1 MNGWKHLKAYGT
13 VQMRGVEIKE
23 NIDKGIR
30 DNRIMNTDQ
39 LASEKIIT

>member
-1 MNGWKHLKAYGT
+1 
-13 VQMRGVEIKE
+13 MRGVEIKE